1 MATKKTPPVSEPT
14 ARSSKSALLEAAQD
28 AIADQKSRP
37 GPVTRPGTGARTV
50 FRLFLAAIMVA
61 AAAILVAQPV
71 WLVGPKPPGES
82 PAIQAATATMALVE
96 VVSQLQ
102 VFQATNGHLPA
113 TLEAVGVTDPAIRYQ
128 PGTDGNFE
136 VSMATGDSV
145 VSIQATDSLKTRV
158 VDAIRVL
165 QGRTL
170 R

>member
-1 MATKKTPPVSEPT
+1 MEAKKTPAPSEPT
-14 ARSSKSALLEAAQD
+14 ARSSKSALLEAAQG
-28 AIADQKSRP
+28 AIADQKLRAE
-37 GPVTRPGTGARTV
+37 TGAKTGPRARTGLRV
-50 FRLFLAAIMVA
+50 FLAAIMVA
-61 AAAILVAQPV
+61 SAAVLVAQPA
-71 WLVGPKPPGES
+71 WLVGPKPPGET

-102 VFQATNGHLPA
+102 AFQTTNGHLPA

-128 PGTDGNFE
+128 PGTGGHFE
-136 VSMATGDSV
+136 VSMAAGDSV